1 MVIALQVAAITLSTA
16 VLWAVDSMAQPRF
29 PDADIPPSSRR
40 TYQQSFCHVVILV
53 YVVIYYIFLL
63 TWTSAHV
70 PSAWSEVW
78 SGSCYHPLS
87 FAVIGRLMAAAV
99 ASYALAAFV
108 FRRRTLPSARLP
120 DCILAATE
128 VVCVTSTMLAAPI
141 Y

>member
-63 TWTSAHV
+63 NMDFCSR
-70 PSAWSEVW
+70 S
-78 SGSCYHPLS
+78 L
-87 FAVIGRLMAAAV
+87 RLV
-99 ASYALAAFV
+99 RSLE
-108 FRRRTLPSARLP
+108 RKLLPSPFICR
-120 DCILAATE
+120 DWSTDGCGCCILRIGGVRLQT
-128 VVCVTSTMLAAPI
+128 
-141 Y
+141 